1 MENDSDIISLSPV
14 PGGVRIF
21 RIGCVQVQ
29 NIMNIP
35 VVHEP
40 AGDIC
45 ENNAGRIIVLRIEDF
60 KYS

>member
-1 MENDSDIISLSPV
+1 MRNRLPVRIIDDIIFLSPV

-45 ENNAGRIIVLRIEDF
+45 EDNAVEL
-60 KYS
+60 